1 MDAVNPSGPTQRE
14 EVGWSPLDRLEPGR
28 CGTVREVQAGD
39 DATDRLKAMGVCEGR
54 KVMVVRKGD
63 PLILRVLGSRIGVSA
78 RLASRVRVEACAIDP
93 CASGE
98 P

>member
-1 MDAVNPSGPTQRE
+1 LDAVDTSRPANQEDSG
-14 EVGWSPLDRLEPGR
+14 WDSLDRLEPGR

-39 DATDRLKAMGVCEGR
+39 DEIDRLKAMGVCEGR
-54 KVMVVRKGD
+54 KVMVVRNGD
-63 PLILRVLGSRIGVSA
+63 PLILRVLGSRVGVSA
-78 RLASRVRVEACAIDP
+78 RLAARVRVETCTIEP

>member
-1 MDAVNPSGPTQRE
+1 MDAISPTGPSRRE
-14 EVGWSPLDRLEPGR
+14 EVGWSSLDRLEPGR

-39 DATDRLKAMGVCEGR
+39 DETDRLKAMGVCEGR
-54 KVMVVRKGD
+54 KVMVVRNGD
-63 PLILRVLGSRIGVSA
+63 PLILRVLGSRVGVSA
-78 RLASRVRVEACAIDP
+78 RLASRVRVEECAIDP